1 MKAVI
6 PCAKKK
12 EGLFPFSESKPT
24 ALMPVMGEE
33 LVKHNIEALK
43 ENGVDE
49 IYLVTN
55 HLEEKFEQ
63 EFGERTDINIV
74 HQEEVDGT
82 ASAISSCDF
91 LEDDFIVVNGDVI
104 VSEGDLN
111 NLLDKHENNEKKV
124 TLLGTDESKP
134 EKFGVLSITNDDVV
148 DIREKPD
155 APENNLINT
164 GIYVFRSDIFDQLEK
179 TDEDENSLTDAV
191 KNLALQDQ
199 VKYNLVDDYWID
211 INSPEKLWKAD
222 KIKRSFEI
230 NETVIK
236 DAKVSDKAEISG
248 EAIIEDGAQIKA
260 GTVIEGKAFIG
271 ENSVIGPNTV
281 IRNSTITRECQIR
294 DASIEE
300 GLMFERSIV
309 DPQTHLENFILGEE
323 SDVKSGSVIRE
334 SFIGARSF
342 IEMNNSIYGKKF
354 VPDARTDLSELSK

>member
-24 ALMPVMGEE
+24 ALMPVMGKE

-43 ENGVDE
+43 NNGVDE

-63 EFGERTDINIV
+63 EFGDRTDINIV

-82 ASAISSCDF
+82 ASAISTCDF
-91 LEDDFIVVNGDVI
+91 LEDDFLVLNGDVI

-111 NLLDKHENNEKKV
+111 NLLDKHESTAKKV

-164 GIYVFRSDIFDQLEK
+164 GIYVFTADIFEELGETDDEEK
-179 TDEDENSLTDAV
+179 SLTDAV
-191 KNLALQDQ
+191 KNLAQQDE
-199 VKYNLVDDYWID
+199 VKYELVEDYWID

-222 KIKRSFEI
+222 KIKRSFDIE
-230 NETVIK
+230 ETVIE
-236 DAKVSDKAEISG
+236 DAQVSDKAEISG
-248 EAIIEDGAQIKA
+248 EAIIKEGAEIKA

-271 ENSVIGPNTV
+271 RGSKIGPNTV
-281 IRNSTITRECQIR
+281 IRDSTISKQSQIR
-294 DASIEE
+294 DANIEQ
-300 GLMFERSIV
+300 GLLFERCIV

>member
-12 EGLFPFSESKPT
+12 EDLFPFSESKPT
-24 ALMPVMGEE
+24 ALMPVMGKE
-33 LVKHNIEALK
+33 LVKHNIEALRD
-43 ENGVDE
+43 NGVDE

-55 HLEEKFEQ
+55 YLEEKFEQ

-74 HQEEVDGT
+74 HQDEVEGT
-82 ASAISSCDF
+82 ASAILTCDF
-91 LEDDFIVVNGDVI
+91 IEDDFLVVNGDVI
-104 VSEGDLN
+104 VSENDLN
-111 NLLDKHENNEKKV
+111 TLINKHENEGTKV

-155 APENNLINT
+155 TPENNLINT
-164 GIYVFRSDIFDQLEK
+164 GIYAFTPEIFEEIRGLEEEE
-179 TDEDENSLTDAV
+179 TSVTDAV
-191 KNLALQDQ
+191 KNLAEEDE
-199 VKYNLVDDYWID
+199 VKFDLIDDYWID
-211 INSPEKLWKAD
+211 INSPEKLWEAD
-222 KIKRSFEI
+222 KIKREFEI
-230 NETVIK
+230 QETEIK
-236 DAKVSDKAEISG
+236 DAEVSEKAEISG
-248 EAIIEDGAQIKA
+248 KAVIEDGAEVKP

-271 ENSVIGPNTV
+271 KDSVIGPNTV
-281 IRNSTITRECQIR
+281 VRDASVSMQSQVR
-294 DASIEE
+294 DASIKE
-300 GLMFERSIV
+300 GMTFERCIV

-323 SDVKSGSVIRE
+323 SDVKSGTVIRE